1 MVDRASIFV
10 MFLLKF
16 LLIYYLD
23 FDCNIISNSLKS
35 MYEDV
40 EQSLGRTLNTRLCS
54 KKKKT
59 GEPYRLPILPV
70 IVFIQFSWLPKQ
82 SIIQLTS

>member
-1 MVDRASIFV
+1 MVHRVSIFV

-16 LLIYYLD
+16 LMMCYLD
-23 FDCNIISNSLKS
+23 FDCNVISNSLKS

-40 EQSLGRTLNTRLCS
+40 EQSLGRTLNTRPCS

-59 GEPYRLPILPV
+59 GEPYRLPILSV
-70 IVFIQFSWLPKQ
+70 VVFIQFSWLAEQ